1 MRIAV
6 LFGGTSEERDVSIAS
21 GAQVVKALRAR
32 GHEVIPVDTARGV
45 LRGTDADRLLEA
57 GVSQLPPGRS
67 ELDVLRTGDVAALL
81 RAPEMVGIDV
91 AFLALHGGSGEDGTL
106 QAMLDLT
113 GVPYTGSGML
123 GSAIAMDKDISKR
136 LMLSAGVPTPEW
148 LMAPATVDD
157 VTEVVGWPAVVKP
170 SKQGST
176 VGLTVV
182 KDPKDFDAAVEEA
195 FCYDDEVMIER
206 FIPGRELTVPVLG
219 EDPLPVG
226 EIIAKHEIFDYECKY
241 QPGMA
246 EEIFPADLTG
256 AHVVT
261 AQMLALKTHRALKLR
276 GYSRVDFR
284 LDAENTFWCL
294 EANTLP
300 GMTAASLFPKGAAAA
315 GIPFPA
321 VCERICELGIEE
333 HARRRGV

>member
-1 MRIAV
+1 A
-6 LFGGTSEERDVSIAS
+6 
-21 GAQVVKALRAR
+21 
-32 GHEVIPVDTARGV
+32 VDTARGV
-45 LRGTDADRLLEA
+45 LRGEEETKLLEA
-57 GVSQLPPGRS
+57 GVSPLPPGRG
-67 ELDVLRTGDVAALL
+67 ELDVLRTGDIAALL
-81 RAPEMVGIDV
+81 RAPEMAGVDV
-91 AFLALHGGSGEDGTL
+91 AFLALHGGAGEDGTL

-113 GVPYTGSGML
+113 GIPYTGSGML
-123 GSAIAMDKDISKR
+123 GSAIAMDKDIAKR

-148 LMAPATVDD
+148 LMAPATVAD
-157 VTEVVGWPAVVKP
+157 VAEVVGWPAVVKP

-182 KDPKDFDAAVEEA
+182 KDPKDFDDAVAEA
-195 FCYDDEVMIER
+195 FRYDDEVMIER

-226 EIIAKHEIFDYECKY
+226 EIIAQHEIFDYECKY

-256 AHVVT
+256 AQVVT
-261 AQMLALKTHRALKLR
+261 VQMLALKTHRALKLQ

-284 LDAENTFWCL
+284 LDADNTFWCL

-315 GIPFPA
+315 GIPFPE
-321 VCERICELGIEE
+321 VCERICEIGIEE